1 MFFHSTHGA
10 EGSEELLESA
20 VTLHVTPLLAQL
32 MVLQL
37 ACTRK
42 ATAAY
47 LVTQTCGICWKHAV
61 HKHLLQLSTP
71 LAPPD

>member
-37 ACTRK
+37 ACTWK

-47 LVTQTCGICWKHAV
+47 LVTQTCGI
-61 HKHLLQLSTP
+61 
-71 LAPPD
+71 